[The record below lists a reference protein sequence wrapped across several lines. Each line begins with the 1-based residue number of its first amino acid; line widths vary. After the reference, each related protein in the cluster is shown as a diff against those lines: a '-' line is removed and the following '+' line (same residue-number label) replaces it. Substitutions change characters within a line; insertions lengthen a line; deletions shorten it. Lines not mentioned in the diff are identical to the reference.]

1 MAGAFFSRLLLRP
14 SSTASVAPSQSSLLP
29 EHSWCVS
36 LFWPVDPTRAVIQGL
51 AKELDFDVRYLEK
64 LVDQIRKDLA

>member
-1 MAGAFFSRLLLRP
+1 MTGAFFFEVTSSP
-14 SSTASVAPSQSSLLP
+14 SYTASVAPSQSSLLP
-29 EHSWCVS
+29 QYSWCAS

-64 LVDQIRKDLA
+64 LVDPIRKDLA